1 MKKYCDDYKISVIV
15 PIYRVEDY
23 LHRCI
28 DSIIHQTYSNLEI
41 ILVDDGSDDKC
52 AVICDGFALLDNR
65 IRVIHKENGGLS
77 SARNMGLEVATGQ
90 LIAFVDPDDY
100 INHHMYEKMVEQ
112 LIRFDADI
120 VMCNCKY
127 VYADGLHESPE
138 TCIEIRDIQIFD
150 GHKAQ
155 YLMCKD
161 YLSRV
166 IYTVAWNKLYKKEL
180 FEGIKYPEGRIHED
194 EARTHEL
201 LYKANTICYVKEP
214 FYYYYQRPEGIVYSN
229 DKSLRKLQ
237 LIDAYIDRLVFYR
250 INDEFDLWE
259 KEAVHAMRTY
269 CRLQYELESAGVEA
283 NFQEISQYK
292 GLANELIVI
301 KGKTS
306 ISTKLSIEINM
317 FLMGY
322 DLYYGLFKEKRRI
335 GDSFNATS
343 EE

>member
-28 DSIIHQTYSNLEI
+28 DSIIYQTYSNLEI

-65 IRVIHKENGGLS
+65 IKVIHKENGGLS
-77 SARNMGLEVATGQ
+77 SARNTGLGVATGE

-100 INHHMYEKMVEQ
+100 INHHMYEKMVES
-112 LIRFDADI
+112 LIQYNAEI

-127 VYADGLHESPE
+127 IYSDSEHESPE
-138 TCIEIRDIQIFD
+138 TNIDVNDIQIFD
-150 GHKAQ
+150 GHEAQ
-155 YLMCKD
+155 YLMCAD

-166 IYTVAWNKLYKKEL
+166 IYTVAWNKLYKREL
-180 FEGIKYPEGRIHED
+180 FEGITYPAGRIHED

-201 LYKANTICYVKEP
+201 LYKAKTICYIKEP
-214 FYYYYQRPEGIVYSN
+214 FYYYYQRPEGIVNSSEN
-229 DKSLRKLQ
+229 SLKKLQ

-250 INDEFDLWE
+250 NNNEFDLWE

-269 CRLQYELESAGVEA
+269 CRLQYELLEVGVEA
-283 NFQEISQYK
+283 EFKELPQYK
-292 GLANELIVI
+292 KLVDELMVI
-301 KGKTS
+301 KKNKS
-306 ISTKLSIEINM
+306 LSTKLAIEISM
-317 FLMGY
+317 FSKTY
-322 DLYYGLFKEKRRI
+322 DLYYGLFRKKRI
-335 GDSFNATS
+335 ISKV
-343 EE
+343 